1 VDEINSITKACLVRC
16 DLDGEDCG
24 EVIVRGALEGLG
36 VERIDVL
43 VNNAAA
49 GEGGWARWW
58 VGRWGTCVSIWRG
71 CLMLM

>member
-1 VDEINSITKACLVRC
+1 MDEINSITKACLVRC
-16 DLDGEDCG
+16 DLDGEDRG

-49 GEGGWARWW
+49 RWW